1 MKFTKLDLLTLL
13 ISLFLFTSCNNSKT
27 IGLDVDPET
36 EIQGVL
42 VDSLTVRTKT
52 VAEDPATTWSQVIAS
67 NPLRYPLGFLTDPV
81 IGTSEASL
89 SMGVSIPSAAFSFG
103 SNPVLDSAV
112 LVLPFS
118 SGFYGDTTTSV
129 YSVDVHQLR
138 TDISQAN
145 SFKSNQEF
153 AFNTD
158 LIGNFTGKIK
168 PNTTLRVTDV
178 VSGAADSLR
187 TTTTGQMRIKMSKEF
202 IQSRLLVLDTNSLKN
217 NPTFAGIFKGLHVNI
232 NKTTSTGTGGLMF
245 FDFSGVN
252 SRLEV
257 YYKRN
262 NATTAVNID
271 TVNSNFPVTFTAINP
286 VAATVKHTYTTA
298 VATQLADASNTQYEV
313 TYLQGTTGLRNKI
326 SFPYLKT
333 FYEKFGVKAGAKII
347 INKAELVIDVST
359 GTDVAPF
366 TAAPRLA
373 LYRNNIAGQR
383 INLTDFLSA
392 GTGFGGAYDLTTK
405 KYTFVVTNYLQELLD
420 GKTEDYGT
428 YLGVLPVGESFI
440 TPLITT
446 GSRSIIGSFP
456 NATNKTRLNV
466 YYTVVN

>member
-36 EIQGVL
+36 EIQGTL

-52 VAEDPATTWSQVIAS
+52 VTEDPATTWSQVIAS
-67 NPLRYPLGFLTDPV
+67 NPIRYPLGFLTDPV

-89 SMGVSIPSAAFSFG
+89 SMGVSIPGASFTFG

-118 SGFYGDTTTSV
+118 TEFYGDTTTSV
-129 YSVDVHQLR
+129 YSVDVHQLQS
-138 TDISQAN
+138 DISQGN

-153 AFNTD
+153 AYNTD

-168 PNTTLRVTDV
+168 PNTKLRVTDI

-187 TTTTGQMRIKMSKEF
+187 TTTTGQMRIKLSKEF
-202 IQSRLLVLDTNSLKN
+202 IQSRLLVLDTNTLKN
-217 NPTFAGIFKGLHVNI
+217 NPTFAGIFRGLHVSM

-245 FDFSGVN
+245 FDFSGAN

-262 NATTAVNID
+262 NATTAANID
-271 TVNSNFPVTFTAINP
+271 TVNTNFPVTYTAINP

-313 TYLQGTTGLRNKI
+313 TYLQGMVGLRNKI

-333 FYEKFGVKAGAKII
+333 FYDKFGVKAGAKIV
-347 INKAELVIDVST
+347 INKAELVVDGST

-366 TAAPRLA
+366 AAAPRLG

-383 INLTDFLSA
+383 INVSDYTLS
-392 GTGFGGAYDLTTK
+392 GSGLGGAYDATTK
-405 KYTFVVTNYLQELLD
+405 KYTFVVTRYLQELLD

-428 YLGVLPVGESFI
+428 YLTVVPSGEFYI
-440 TPLITT
+440 TPLITS
-446 GSRSIIGSFP
+446 GARSIIGSFP